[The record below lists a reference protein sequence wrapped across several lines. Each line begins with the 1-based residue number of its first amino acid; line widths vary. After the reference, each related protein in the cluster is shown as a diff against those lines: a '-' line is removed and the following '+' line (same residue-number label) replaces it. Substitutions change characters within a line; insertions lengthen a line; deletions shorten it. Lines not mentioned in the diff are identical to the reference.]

1 MTPPASDDKTNSQE
15 VKEIN
20 EADRIPLTD
29 KTLVTILIAHGCD
42 YTYHRGSGKTFFY
55 FDPGETHDIRE
66 AWKLNKSI
74 PIDDVRK
81 VYRALDSFH
90 SAVRDY

>member
-20 EADRIPLTD
+20 ESDRIPLTD

-42 YTYHRGSGKTFFY
+42 YTLSSGLR
-55 FDPGETHDIRE
+55 EDIF
-66 AWKLNKSI
+66 L
-74 PIDDVRK
+74 
-81 VYRALDSFH
+81 F
-90 SAVRDY
+90 